1 MAADQGYEV
10 TEINIQQKSKFQQ
23 CWQSVS
29 KSIYDPETKT
39 FLTRTGSS
47 WGKNLKIP
55 FQPLQ
60 YESIQKSGDINQTLF
75 S

>member
-10 TEINIQQKSKFQQ
+10 TEIHIQQKSKFQQ

-29 KSIYDPETKT
+29 KSIYDPETKQ

-47 WGKNLKIP
+47 WGKKNLFNQKYISSH
-55 FQPLQ
+55 
-60 YESIQKSGDINQTLF
+60 ESRAYRGHAI
-75 S
+75 